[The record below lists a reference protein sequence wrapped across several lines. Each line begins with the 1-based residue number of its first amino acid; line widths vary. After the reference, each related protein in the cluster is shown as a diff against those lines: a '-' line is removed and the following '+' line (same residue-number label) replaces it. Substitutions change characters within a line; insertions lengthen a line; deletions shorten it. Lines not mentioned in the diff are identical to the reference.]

1 MKWNDDWR
9 EELKTDNYSV
19 WERLAECRNTKRDI
33 ILMAKL
39 NYKYNP
45 SRSKKDCLDRILEWV
60 TAWNSQDYLYPD
72 DKEEYDEM
80 LKKL

>member
-1 MKWNDDWR
+1 MDWNNDWR
-9 EELKTDNYSV
+9 EELKTDSYPV

-33 ILMAKL
+33 IIMAKL

-45 SRSKKDCLDRILEWV
+45 GKSKEDCLDRILEWV
-60 TAWNSQDYLYPD
+60 TDWNSQVNLYPD
-72 DKEEYDEM
+72 DEEYDEM